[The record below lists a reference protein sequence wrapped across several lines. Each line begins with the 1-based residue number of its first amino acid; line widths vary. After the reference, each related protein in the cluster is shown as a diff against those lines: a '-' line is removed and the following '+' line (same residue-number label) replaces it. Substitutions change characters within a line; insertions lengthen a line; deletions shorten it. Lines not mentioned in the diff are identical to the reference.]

1 MLILRDEL
9 RIENLGVPLLISD
22 TLKMFLEYMT
32 EKKPEISSKENVIQ
46 QKRKNVYD
54 EIIVKSCTLL
64 ELTHKKWYDGFINSE
79 RIHRWQIYMT
89 GHSAQF

>member
-22 TLKMFLEYMT
+22 ALKMFLEYMT

-46 QKRKNVYD
+46 QKRKNV
-54 EIIVKSCTLL
+54 
-64 ELTHKKWYDGFINSE
+64 
-79 RIHRWQIYMT
+79 
-89 GHSAQF
+89 